1 MSFAICLQ
9 YSSNIFFYTQKIMI
23 PYFNV
28 SVSHITPR
36 DKDKY
41 IFLLKYN
48 KGVRNRV
55 LISILLPK
63 RRAF

>member
-28 SVSHITPR
+28 SASHITPMT
-36 DKDKY
+36 K
-41 IFLLKYN
+41 INTFFN
-48 KGVRNRV
+48 
-55 LISILLPK
+55 
-63 RRAF
+63 

>member
-48 KGVRNRV
+48 K
-55 LISILLPK
+55 K
-63 RRAF
+63 ATAA